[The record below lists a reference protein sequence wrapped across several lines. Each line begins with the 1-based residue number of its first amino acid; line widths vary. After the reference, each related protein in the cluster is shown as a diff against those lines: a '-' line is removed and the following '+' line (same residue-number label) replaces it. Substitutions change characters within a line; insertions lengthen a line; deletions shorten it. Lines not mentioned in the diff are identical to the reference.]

1 MFECAESQYFVSPG
15 LGSLMSPVN
24 MRRIGNSARMRALLG
39 NNVAAGNMMT
49 ITGGE
54 VAGLHGG
61 SGGGGGGV
69 DSMRRVAS
77 SSSLSNLSKFK
88 R

>member
-1 MFECAESQYFVSPG
+1 
-15 LGSLMSPVN
+15 

-39 NNVAAGNMMT
+39 TNVAAGNMMT

-54 VAGLHGG
+54 VAGLH
-61 SGGGGGGV
+61 GGGGGV

-77 SSSLSNLSKFK
+77 SSSLSNLSKLTGEMLLLVWILIF
-88 R
+88 RLF